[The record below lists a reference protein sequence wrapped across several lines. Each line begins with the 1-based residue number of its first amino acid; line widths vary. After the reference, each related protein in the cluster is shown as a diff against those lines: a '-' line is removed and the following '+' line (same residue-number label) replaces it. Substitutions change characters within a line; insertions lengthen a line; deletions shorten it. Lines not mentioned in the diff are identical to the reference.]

1 LPSRRS
7 TLHQIGARV
16 RTRFGHCR
24 SGNCTGGNGRYLLD
38 GTLSMALF
46 RLWRRGL
53 RANTKTPPPFGS
65 GVQEIG
71 VIDLEPCRQ
80 AAQQKRSEEQW
91 VLQLTIHADT
101 GSQFRR
107 ASQMVFCCSPT
118 KAVVIVAVEIV
129 SSLMNVQIAVLCDA
143 ATDYAGKLN
152 LLGTFDTVVTQQLP
166 AVHPQCSVALR
177 IVFSKVEEG
186 QHKVKMNFVD
196 EDGRFVMPS
205 IDIPVDVM
213 LPPDASF
220 VARNFLINIQQL
232 KFEKPGQY
240 AIDIAVDGRQ
250 ETSIPL
256 QVKQVQPPAKAEQ

>member
-1 LPSRRS
+1 
-7 TLHQIGARV
+7 
-16 RTRFGHCR
+16 
-24 SGNCTGGNGRYLLD
+24 
-38 GTLSMALF
+38 
-46 RLWRRGL
+46 
-53 RANTKTPPPFGS
+53 
-65 GVQEIG
+65 
-71 VIDLEPCRQ
+71 
-80 AAQQKRSEEQW
+80 
-91 VLQLTIHADT
+91 
-101 GSQFRR
+101 
-107 ASQMVFCCSPT
+107 MVFCCSPT
-118 KAVVIVAVEIV
+118 NAVGILAVEIV

-152 LLGTFDTVVTQQLP
+152 LLGTFDTIVTQQLP

-220 VARNFLINIQQL
+220 VARNFLINMQQL

-256 QVKQVQPPAKAEQ
+256 QVKQVQPPAKAVQ